1 MEIETHEKSKNY
13 NTKYKNLYI
22 NKRYYGKE
30 LPLWVKKKREIREY
44 RNEQRKNFIPYL
56 TSIDKK
62 IILYFD

>member
-1 MEIETHEKSKNY
+1 MDETREKRNKY

-22 NKRYYGKE
+22 NKTYYGKE

-44 RNEQRKNFIPYL
+44 EIQQKKNFLPYL
-56 TSIDKK
+56 RSIDKK

>member
-1 MEIETHEKSKNY
+1 MDKTHEKSKNY
-13 NTKYKNLYI
+13 NTEYKNLYI

-56 TSIDKK
+56 ISVNKK
-62 IILYFD
+62 ITLYFD

>member
-1 MEIETHEKSKNY
+1 MDKTHEKSKNY
-13 NTKYKNLYI
+13 NTEYKNLYI